1 MTDLQ
6 LEAETG
12 KRRAGDEERVHA
24 FAVYLQDGAANQ
36 AACRVARRQVLRR
49 RSKRIG
55 GDMGRCVVK
64 GEE

>member
-36 AACRVARRQVLRR
+36 AACRVARRH
-49 RSKRIG
+49 KRIG
-55 GDMGRCVVK
+55 GDMGRCAVK
-64 GEE
+64 GEG